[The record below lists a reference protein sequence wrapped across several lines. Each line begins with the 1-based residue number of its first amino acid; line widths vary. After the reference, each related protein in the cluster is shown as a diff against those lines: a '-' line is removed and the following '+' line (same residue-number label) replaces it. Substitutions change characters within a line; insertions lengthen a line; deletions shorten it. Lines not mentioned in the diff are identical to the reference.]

1 MSGDC
6 LELREGGVGWEG
18 GEESGDSCEGVGS
31 EGEGE
36 MGACGDGVV
45 VGLPEGMCSP
55 KQALRGGGRR
65 GAVGAG
71 AGAGGRVEG
80 EGGDG
85 VEGEG
90 GAVGAGG
97 GGRVEGEGGDGEE
110 GEGVRVSAA
119 VVSSPE

>member
-1 MSGDC
+1 
-6 LELREGGVGWEG
+6 
-18 GEESGDSCEGVGS
+18 
-31 EGEGE
+31 
-36 MGACGDGVV
+36 MGACGDEVV
-45 VGLPEGMCSP
+45 GGLPEGTCSP
-55 KQALRGGGRR
+55 EQALRGGGRR

-71 AGAGGRVEG
+71 PGAGGRVEG

-110 GEGVRVSAA
+110 GEGGDGEEGEGVRVSAA